1 MQLDYNLLMHS
12 WWQTDFTSSPD
23 YAQVTLMAGNIV
35 MEGQAEIAEYE
46 TLLRSVMYS
55 MSGFTCPISR
65 QLQVNVYSGNR
76 YVNVSLCHS

>member
-1 MQLDYNLLMHS
+1 
-12 WWQTDFTSSPD
+12 
-23 YAQVTLMAGNIV
+23 MAGNIV